1 MPGVQKS
8 ADAQRSL
15 DYHGH
20 LEDPLQNY
28 TSYVLND
35 HYKMIV
41 HWSLALEGAV
51 LYFDTQSVRIGQ
63 VYGFLEMLDGLR
75 QWEIPQ
81 KVSDYM
87 FKHDL
92 RQL

>member
-1 MPGVQKS
+1 
-8 ADAQRSL
+8 
-15 DYHGH
+15 
-20 LEDPLQNY
+20 
-28 TSYVLND
+28 
-35 HYKMIV
+35 MIV

-51 LYFDTQSVRIGQ
+51 PYFDTKNVRIGQ
-63 VYGFLEMLDGLR
+63 VYGFLEMLDN
-75 QWEIPQ
+75 WEIPQ